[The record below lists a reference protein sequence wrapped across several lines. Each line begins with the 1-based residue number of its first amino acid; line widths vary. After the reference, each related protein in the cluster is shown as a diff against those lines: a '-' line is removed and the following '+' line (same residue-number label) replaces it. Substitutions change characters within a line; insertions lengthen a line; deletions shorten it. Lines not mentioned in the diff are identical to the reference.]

1 MAKQGEWVSFST
13 TLPFSAIRCLKGAQ
27 CRQSCCSQKPPSERI
42 AQYFET
48 ESGNGDSDTLDHVQ
62 YRLDCLYR
70 LILGCFDAGIVD
82 QRVHSS
88 FHFSLGLQT
97 LYFPFKVC
105 WGNMIKKNKTT
116 SCSQYDRQ
124 KFMCPCF
131 LRLENTEA
139 CLPLLF
145 GGLAIW
151 FLLCGAGRRVLTGLS
166 SYALKSARR
175 FEAILSLLFWLGMDL
190 YY

>member
-1 MAKQGEWVSFST
+1 MSYPAWHSVGKNWTAKQGEWVLFST
-13 TLPFSAIRCLKGAQ
+13 TLPFSAIRCLKGGQ
-27 CRQSCCSQKPPSERI
+27 CRQSCCSQKQPSERI

-82 QRVHSS
+82 ERVHSS
-88 FHFSLGLQT
+88 FHFSLVTDPLFSLQS
-97 LYFPFKVC
+97 LLRKHD
-105 WGNMIKKNKTT
+105 KKNKTT

-145 GGLAIW
+145 GGLAI
-151 FLLCGAGRRVLTGLS
+151 
-166 SYALKSARR
+166 
-175 FEAILSLLFWLGMDL
+175 
-190 YY
+190 